1 MSNELNLQEHY
12 ARKKSIVAITGKA
25 ILFASMQFAI
35 GSVEMSS
42 KFSVKNF
49 SKDQTTLQHAADAL
63 SDYIFIGVVWT
74 LGTCMM
80 FWGNYGMKGAIIN
93 FIANFIIMAWIM
105 TSYKG
110 AFEYACVTGNL
121 EYPELFRK
129 RKNVHLGLNQAST
142 AAANQ

>member
-1 MSNELNLQEHY
+1 MEQFNLDEYY
-12 ARKKSIVAITGKA
+12 ARKKSIVTITGKA

-63 SDYIFIGVVWT
+63 SDYIFIGMVWT

-80 FWGNYGMKGAIIN
+80 FWGTYGMKGAAVN
-93 FIANFIIMAWIM
+93 FVANFIIMAWIM
-105 TSYKG
+105 ASYKR
-110 AFEYACVTGNL
+110 AFEYACVQGDL
-121 EYPELFRK
+121 QFPVLFRTT
-129 RKNVHLGLNQAST
+129 RK
-142 AAANQ
+142 

>member
-1 MSNELNLQEHY
+1 MDMSMKDYY
-12 ARKKSIVAITGKA
+12 ARKKGIVPIMGKA

-63 SDYIFIGVVWT
+63 SDYIFIGVIWT

-80 FWGNYGMKGAIIN
+80 FYGNYGMKGAIVN

-105 TSYKG
+105 TSYKR
-110 AFEYACVTGNL
+110 AFEYACDVGKLN
-121 EYPELFRK
+121 YPVMFRK
-129 RKNVHLGLNQAST
+129 KD
-142 AAANQ
+142 

>member
-1 MSNELNLQEHY
+1 MNLQEY
-12 ARKKSIVAITGKA
+12 FDRKKGIVPIMGKA

-49 SKDQTTLQHAADAL
+49 SKDQRTLQHAADAL

-80 FWGNYGMKGAIIN
+80 FWGNYGMKGAVVN
-93 FIANFIIMAWIM
+93 FITNFIIMAWIIA
-105 TSYKG
+105 SYKK
-110 AFEYACVTGNL
+110 AFNYACDTGNL
-121 EYPELFRK
+121 KQPKMFR
-129 RKNVHLGLNQAST
+129 LGT
-142 AAANQ
+142 EETEEEK

>member
-1 MSNELNLQEHY
+1 MESLQDY
-12 ARKKSIVAITGKA
+12 QARKKSIVAITGKA

-63 SDYIFIGVVWT
+63 SDYIFIGVIWT

-80 FWGNYGMKGAIIN
+80 FWGNYGMRGAIIN
-93 FIANFIIMAWIM
+93 LIANLCIMAWIII
-105 TSYKG
+105 SYKQ
-110 AFEYACVTGNL
+110 AFTYACETGNL
-121 EYPELFRK
+121 QHPRLFRK
-129 RKNVHLGLNQAST
+129 TLSL
-142 AAANQ
+142 

>member
-1 MSNELNLQEHY
+1 MNKGMNLDEY
-12 ARKKSIVAITGKA
+12 FARKKGIVPIMGKA

-49 SKDQTTLQHAADAL
+49 SKDQKTLQHAADAL

-80 FWGNYGMKGAIIN
+80 FWGNYGMKGAVVN
-93 FIANFIIMAWIM
+93 FITNFIIMAWIIA
-105 TSYKG
+105 SYKK
-110 AFEYACVTGNL
+110 AFNYACETGNL
-121 EYPELFRK
+121 EQPKMFR
-129 RKNVHLGLNQAST
+129 GGDE
-142 AAANQ
+142 

>member
-1 MSNELNLQEHY
+1 MEGNLSEYY
-12 ARKKSIVAITGKA
+12 ARKKSIVTIMGKA

-49 SKDQTTLQHAADAL
+49 SKDQITLQHAADAL

-80 FWGNYGMKGAIIN
+80 FWGSYGMKGALVN
-93 FIANFIIMAWIM
+93 LIANFIIMAWIIQ
-105 TSYKG
+105 SYKQS
-110 AFEYACVTGNL
+110 FQYACNAGGL
-121 EYPELFRK
+121 EMPVMFRK
-129 RKNVHLGLNQAST
+129 KPSVDST
-142 AAANQ
+142 PSPTM

>member
-1 MSNELNLQEHY
+1 MIKTKFQHTLNMDVAEY
-12 ARKKSIVAITGKA
+12 YKRKKSAVMIAGKA

-63 SDYIFIGVVWT
+63 SDYLFIGMVWT

-93 FIANFIIMAWIM
+93 FIANIVIMYWILH
-105 TSYKG
+105 SYRR
-110 AFEYACVTGNL
+110 AFEYACENSKL
-121 EYPELFRK
+121 EYPQLFRK
-129 RKNVHLGLNQAST
+129 RDV
-142 AAANQ
+142 

>member
-1 MSNELNLQEHY
+1 MDAN
-12 ARKKSIVAITGKA
+12 RKKSIVTIMGKA

-49 SKDQTTLQHAADAL
+49 SKDQVTLQHAADAL

-80 FWGNYGMKGAIIN
+80 FWGSYGMRGALVN
-93 FIANFIIMAWIM
+93 LIANMIIMAWIIQ
-105 TSYKG
+105 SYRG
-110 AFEYACVTGNL
+110 SFEYACLSGDLIMPTMFRNVTRSG
-121 EYPELFRK
+121 
-129 RKNVHLGLNQAST
+129 ST
-142 AAANQ
+142 AA

>member
-1 MSNELNLQEHY
+1 MED
-12 ARKKSIVAITGKA
+12 RKKSIVTIMGKA

-49 SKDQTTLQHAADAL
+49 SKDQVTLQHAADAL

-80 FWGNYGMKGAIIN
+80 FWGSYGMRGAIVN
-93 FIANFIIMAWIM
+93 LIANLIIMTWIIQ
-105 TSYKG
+105 SYK
-110 AFEYACVTGNL
+110 ASFEYACNVGNL
-121 EYPELFRK
+121 DMPVMFR
-129 RKNVHLGLNQAST
+129 NVKTVGSVAS
-142 AAANQ
+142 

>member
-1 MSNELNLQEHY
+1 MDIQEHI
-12 ARKKSIVAITGKA
+12 ARKKSIVTIIGKA

-63 SDYIFIGVVWT
+63 SDYLFIGMVWT

-80 FWGNYGMKGAIIN
+80 FWGNYGMRGAIVN
-93 FIANFIIMAWIM
+93 FIANMMIMAWILI
-105 TSYKG
+105 SYRK
-110 AFEYACVTGNL
+110 AFDYACRAGGL
-121 EYPELFRK
+121 EKPTLFR
-129 RKNVHLGLNQAST
+129 RQPNVHPNPADSPDDVV
-142 AAANQ
+142 

>member
-1 MSNELNLQEHY
+1 MSTESEYL
-12 ARKKSIVAITGKA
+12 ARKKSIVTIMGKA

-49 SKDQTTLQHAADAL
+49 SKDQVTLQHAADAL

-80 FWGNYGMKGAIIN
+80 FWGSYGMRGAVVNI
-93 FIANFIIMAWIM
+93 IANFIIMAWIIS
-105 TSYKG
+105 SYKRS
-110 AFEYACVTGNL
+110 FEYACNVGGL
-121 EYPELFRK
+121 QMPEMFRK
-129 RKNVHLGLNQAST
+129 QT
-142 AAANQ
+142 

>member
-1 MSNELNLQEHY
+1 MEQQQIQQY
-12 ARKKSIVAITGKA
+12 YDRKKSIVTIMGKA

-74 LGTCMM
+74 LGTGMM
-80 FWGNYGMKGAIIN
+80 FWGSYGMRGAIIN
-93 FIANFIIMAWIM
+93 FIANFIIMAWIIQ
-105 TSYKG
+105 SYRES
-110 AFEYACVTGNL
+110 FVYACNSEGLTM
-121 EYPELFRK
+121 PTMFRK
-129 RKNVHLGLNQAST
+129 KQQPTMNH
-142 AAANQ
+142 

>member
-1 MSNELNLQEHY
+1 MESLQDY
-12 ARKKSIVAITGKA
+12 QARKKSIIAITGKA

-63 SDYIFIGVVWT
+63 SDYIFIGVIWT

-80 FWGNYGMKGAIIN
+80 FWGNYGMRGAIIN
-93 FIANFIIMAWIM
+93 FIANFCIM
-105 TSYKG
+105 TWIILSYKQ
-110 AFEYACVTGNL
+110 AFRYACETGNL
-121 EYPELFRK
+121 QSPVLFRK
-129 RKNVHLGLNQAST
+129 NSNP
-142 AAANQ
+142 